1 MKVYNTY
8 RLVADEGK
16 LVTNGIIKGK
26 VLDLGPD
33 EKLENWYE
41 IDEPK
46 TESETESEVIQEDH
60 TENEIIE
67 E

>member
-16 LVTNGIIKGK
+16 LVTNGITKGK

-41 IDEPK
+41 IDEPQ
-46 TESETESEVIQEDH
+46 TESEAAQPDRRS
-60 TENEIIE
+60 
-67 E
+67 

>member
-1 MKVYNTY
+1 MKIYNTY

-33 EKLENWYE
+33 EKPENWYE

-46 TESETESEVIQEDH
+46 TESEVIQEDH

>member
-1 MKVYNTY
+1 MTVYNTY

-26 VLDLGPD
+26 VLDLRPD

-46 TESETESEVIQEDH
+46 TEPKTESEVIQEDH